1 MYTIKGFARIA
12 ELANNSIGSTPV
24 LGELSTQS
32 LTYGRER
39 HRGYHLDA
47 SKGIVEFVS
56 FQCKQHSTNLLV
68 PVPTTYSTLI
78 LLVVNWLYDRSKA
91 QAIAATPA
99 LVAAQIAAE
108 FNTNLQQVQC
118 GELVAIGNIRLPS
131 FVQFVKT
138 EGDNDNLI
146 QVWFSDPAF
155 RLQYD
160 ATELVIIPPVE
171 ELDSLFES
179 SPVVEGLLAQ
189 RTIDQLFAL
198 KEEII
203 GEDPPTEELA
213 QVHDRK
219 SILSPMTLKTNWI
232 ILIYGAA
239 GNDPDTIRQALV
251 DYVLANSER
260 TEAEWRALIPSLF
273 LKTEFVIVPHWD
285 QIAIPNQVEGAGQY
299 SSFVAPNEPAAY
311 ALLGAAGGPNN
322 YAPFIRTF
330 PTTFKSL
337 VCTSYGGVDNADGV
351 RDLRTKFPDFIN
363 VHTSSADFGR
373 MSPTTQAWVRMLYTV
388 IQAAETMTTTSGLVA
403 GVKRTIRNGK
413 VFAVGTYLN
422 VQYVVYCKSNF

>member
-24 LGELSTQS
+24 LGELSTES

-56 FQCKQHSTNLLV
+56 FQCKQHSTSQLV

-78 LLVVNWLYDRSKA
+78 LSVVNWLYGRAKA
-91 QAIAATPA
+91 QTVAATPA

-108 FNTNLQQVQC
+108 FNTSVQQVQC
-118 GELVAIGNIRLPS
+118 GAIVAIGNIRLPS
-131 FVQFVKT
+131 FVRFVKT
-138 EGDNDNLI
+138 EGSNDN
-146 QVWFSDPAF
+146 QVQIWFSDPAF
-155 RLQYD
+155 KLEYD

-179 SPVVEGLLAQ
+179 SPIVEGLLNS
-189 RTIDQLFAL
+189 RGMDQLFAL
-198 KEEII
+198 KEEVI
-203 GEDPPTEELA
+203 GVDPPTDEVA

-219 SILSPMTLKTNWI
+219 SILSPTTLKTNWI

-251 DYVLANSER
+251 DYILANSER
-260 TEAEWRALIPSLF
+260 TEAEWRVLIPSLF
-273 LKTEFVIVPHWD
+273 VKTEFIIVPHWD
-285 QIAIPNQVEGAGQY
+285 RIAIPNEVEGAGQY
-299 SSFVAPNEPAAY
+299 SSFVAPNEPATY
-311 ALLGAAGGPNN
+311 AALGAAGGPNN
-322 YAPFIRTF
+322 YAPYIRTF

-337 VCTSYGGVDNADGV
+337 SCTSYGGVDNADGI

-373 MSPTTQAWVRMLYTV
+373 MSPTTQNWVRLLYTL
-388 IQAAETMTTTSGLVA
+388 IQAAETMTATSGLVT
-403 GVKRTIRNGK
+403 GVKRSIRNNK

-422 VQYVVYCKSNF
+422 VQYYVYAKSNF